1 MGARVEFIGVGYEGA
16 TIEGFCAQLQA
27 LGVVSVADVRLNALS
42 RKRGFSKN
50 GLRSA
55 LAESGIAYVH
65 LPDLGNPR
73 ENRDGFAAPG
83 SPAGDAARKVYLER
97 LETDKAQSALRRI
110 TELAAD
116 GVVAVMCFE
125 RDEHECHREMVLETL
140 DGVVSSTLISVTS

>member
-1 MGARVEFIGVGYEGA
+1 MGARVEVIGVGYEGA
-16 TIEGFCAQLQA
+16 TIEEFCARLQT
-27 LGVVSVADVRLNALS
+27 LGVTSVADVRLNALS

-55 LAESGIAYVH
+55 LAESGITYLH

-73 ENRDGFAAPG
+73 ENRDGFAVPG
-83 SPAGDAARKVYLER
+83 SPAGNAARKIYLER

-110 TELAAD
+110 TELAED

-140 DGVVSSTLISVTS
+140 DGVVASRLLSVTS